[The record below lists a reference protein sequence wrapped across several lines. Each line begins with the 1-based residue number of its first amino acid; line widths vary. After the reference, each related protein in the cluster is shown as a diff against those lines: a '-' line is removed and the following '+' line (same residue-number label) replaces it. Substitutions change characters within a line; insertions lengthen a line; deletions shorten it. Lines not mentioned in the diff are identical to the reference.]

1 MTKTLNYIIEDGCV
15 MQRIVFGSLAVLTTC
30 FWFDDNCATAGL
42 IIPSSSGTELY
53 RGGARDQNGDPI
65 DFVRKID
72 AWSSFGG
79 KFFGRARS
87 DFGDGIYVS
96 EDGSIIFKDDKNFF
110 PNNPPYIPRIAP
122 LWDDFLY
129 DQTTTNRVLTHQS
142 TGYIGATWENVKLS
156 FELVAEDSSRSFQ
169 ILWFDQDTHLRGFDF
184 KADDIAFSYA
194 GEAIRNK
201 EPGQVGSLHASFV
214 GLQSG
219 GNPGTNVILSNTL
232 NGDGLLF
239 DDDAAKLGLGSVLGE
254 NDFLLFRASGSTYTL
269 ERRSLTAVPEPSSLL
284 CAAIGSGLL
293 SFFAACRKRK

>member
-1 MTKTLNYIIEDGCV
+1 
-15 MQRIVFGSLAVLTTC
+15 MQRIVLWAGVVWGIYYLFCSS
-30 FWFDDNCATAGL
+30 WATAGL
-42 IIPSSSGTELY
+42 IVPSSNGTALY
-53 RGGARDQNGDPI
+53 SGGAKDQNGDTI
-65 DFVRKID
+65 DFVRKMD

-96 EDGSIIFKDDKNFF
+96 EDGNINFTNDNNFF
-110 PNNPPYIPRIAP
+110 PINPSYVPRIAP
-122 LWDDFLY
+122 LWDDFLF
-129 DQTTTNRVLTHQS
+129 DTTTTNRVLTHQS

-156 FELVAEDSSRSFQ
+156 FELVAGNSSRSFQ
-169 ILWFDQDTHLRGFDF
+169 TLWFDQDTHLRGFDF

-194 GEAIRNK
+194 GEVIRNIDP
-201 EPGQVGSLHASFV
+201 EQTGSLHASFV

-219 GNPGTNVILSNTL
+219 GNPGTNVILSNTQ

-239 DDDAAKLGLGSVLGE
+239 DGDTAKLGLGSALGE

-269 ERRSLTAVPEPSSLL
+269 SRHSLTAVPEPSSLL

-293 SFFAACRKRK
+293 SLFAAWRKRKMKNSHSASVI

>member
-1 MTKTLNYIIEDGCV
+1 

-53 RGGARDQNGDPI
+53 RGGARDQNGEPT
-65 DFVRKID
+65 DFVRKVD
-72 AWSSFGG
+72 EWSSFGG

-87 DFGDGIYVS
+87 ELGDGIYVS
-96 EDGSIIFKDDKNFF
+96 ENGNINFTNDKSFF
-110 PNNPPYIPRIAP
+110 PINPSNIPRIAP

-129 DQTTTNRVLTHQS
+129 DPSTTNRVITHQAV
-142 TGYIGATWENVKLS
+142 GYIGATWENVKLS
-156 FELVAEDSSRSFQ
+156 FELSAMDSRRSFQ
-169 ILWFDQDTHLRGFDF
+169 TLWFDQDTHLRGFDF
-184 KADDIAFSYA
+184 QEGDIAFGYA
-194 GEAIRNK
+194 GEIIRSIDP
-201 EPGQVGSLHASFV
+201 ELAGSLHASFV

-219 GNPGTNVILSNTL
+219 GNLGTSIILGNTL

-239 DDDAAKLGLGSVLGE
+239 DGDAAKLGLGSVLGE